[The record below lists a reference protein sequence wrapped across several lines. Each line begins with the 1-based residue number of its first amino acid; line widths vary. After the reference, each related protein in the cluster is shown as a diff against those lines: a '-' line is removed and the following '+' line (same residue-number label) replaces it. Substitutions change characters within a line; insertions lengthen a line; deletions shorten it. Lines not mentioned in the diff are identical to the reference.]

1 MIVQHA
7 TREDWLRERLRG
19 IGGSDA
25 PAILGFSSYSCPLR
39 VWVDRVSP
47 TPDVDPPPAPGTPM
61 DFGLRFE
68 RPIAECI
75 AELRGLTLET
85 VKHPESF
92 AASVVFDELPFLR
105 STPDF
110 FVRDGSGRRG
120 IVQVKNVDISRA
132 DEWRDGKAPDEYVV
146 QVQHELLTCQSE
158 PEPPCFAILAACVG
172 GNRPVMRDLSM
183 DWDFA
188 AEWIGVASEFWRCV
202 ETRTP
207 PRSLS
212 GPGARRAALALRS
225 ARADRT
231 VQLDPA
237 EWEALAR
244 ERFALAA
251 QAKQIEI
258 RLEEIDA
265 RAVLALGDASCGE
278 VDGVGRILISRIDE
292 APIAAYTRKAYSKA
306 QWYPTKKGKR

>member
-47 TPDVDPPPAPGTPM
+47 QPEVDPPPAPGTPM

-85 VKHPESF
+85 VKHADSF
-92 AASVVFDELPFLR
+92 AASVVLDEVPYLR

-110 FVRDGSGRRG
+110 FVRDEHGKRG

-132 DEWRDGKAPDEYVV
+132 DDWRDGKAPDEYLI

-158 PEPPCFAILAACVG
+158 PEPPCFAILAGCIG
-172 GNRPVMRDLSM
+172 GNRPVMRDVAM

-188 AEWIGVASEFWRCV
+188 AEWLGIAAEFWRCV
-202 ETRTP
+202 ETKTP
-207 PRSLS
+207 PRTLS
-212 GPGARRAALALRS
+212 GPGARKAALALRS
-225 ARADRT
+225 SRADRT
-231 VQLDPA
+231 VALDPS
-237 EWEALAR
+237 EWDALAR
-244 ERFALAA
+244 ERFALARTM
-251 QAKQIEI
+251 KEIEN

-265 RAVLALGDASCGE
+265 RAVLALGEASCGE
-278 VDGVGRILISRIDE
+278 VDGVGRIVISRIDE
-292 APIAAYTRKAYSKA
+292 TMIPAYPRKAYSKA
-306 QWYPTKKGKR
+306 QWYPKKGTK